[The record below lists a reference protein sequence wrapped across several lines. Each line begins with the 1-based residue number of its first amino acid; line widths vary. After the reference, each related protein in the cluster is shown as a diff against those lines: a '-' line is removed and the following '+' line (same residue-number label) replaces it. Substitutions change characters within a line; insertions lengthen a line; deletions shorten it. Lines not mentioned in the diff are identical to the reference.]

1 VPGQPKRLETASA
14 QPTRPP
20 APTAAGARV
29 PTSSKL
35 SAIVLLTPN
44 CPDLEAV
51 HHAYARAVQAVGLPY
66 EFIYVLCAAWEG
78 CLSVLEK
85 LHADAEPVTIVV
97 LRRWPGEARA
107 LANGLEQAEGEVI
120 LTLPPRLQVDPG
132 EIPRVVAALE
142 DCEMVIGRRS
152 QQGQAGGRR
161 RSERLFHW
169 LLKAT
174 FGHAFNDLLCRVRA
188 ARRRVLD
195 EISLFGVQHH
205 FSPLLALQRG
215 FSIKEVEVR
224 PGTARAP
231 GRRSFWAYAGA
242 MLDIL
247 ALYVLLKFTRK
258 PLRFFGAIGGPL
270 LLAGLLFTA
279 ALAVGRLIYGV
290 PLGDRP
296 ALILGVLMIVLG
308 IQIIALG
315 LIGEI
320 IIFASGKS
328 VRDYSVE
335 RIIGARTGGAG
346 EPRR

>member
-1 VPGQPKRLETASA
+1 VPRHPKRLETDSA
-14 QPTRPP
+14 PPTRSQVPP
-20 APTAAGARV
+20 AAGARD
-29 PTSSKL
+29 PAPNKL
-35 SAIVLLTPN
+35 SAIVLLTPGVS
-44 CPDLEAV
+44 DVEKL
-51 HHAYARAVQAVGLPY
+51 HHAYARAVQAIGLPY
-66 EFIYVLCAAWEG
+66 EFVYVLCAGWTGSLA
-78 CLSVLEK
+78 VLEK
-85 LHADAEPVTIVV
+85 LHAEGEPVTVVV

-107 LANGLEQAEGEVI
+107 LANGLDQAQGDVI
-120 LTLPPRLQVDPG
+120 LTLPPRLQVDPD

-142 DCEMVIGRRS
+142 GCEMAIARRS
-152 QQGQAGGRR
+152 PDGHAGGRR

-174 FGHAFNDLLCRVRA
+174 FGHAFSDLVCQVRA
-188 ARRRVLD
+188 CRRRVLD

-215 FSIKEVEVR
+215 FTIKEVEVQ
-224 PGTARAP
+224 PGTARGT
-231 GRRSFWAYAGA
+231 GRRSFWAYASA

-270 LLAGLLFTA
+270 LLAGLLFTT
-279 ALAVGRLIYGV
+279 ALAVGRLFFGI

-296 ALILGVLMIVLG
+296 ALILGVLLIVLG

-335 RIIGARTGGAG
+335 KIIGPRADRTGP
-346 EPRR
+346 PRA